1 MLVKM
6 IMQVFVTSVKTWLT
20 LNVTIL
26 IILTTN
32 ISKVVMN
39 HDTASPFGNYKIFC
53 PSLPII
59 AMNQITETVF

>member
-1 MLVKM
+1 
-6 IMQVFVTSVKTWLT
+6 MQFYVTSIKTWLT

-32 ISKVVMN
+32 ISIVVMN
-39 HDTASPFGNYKIFC
+39 HDIASPLGNYKISS